1 MRSSHLFVCGNQ
13 PSCCQ
18 PVSEWHDTLGNY
30 PTAHYVN
37 VTSQCLMCRR
47 VIRQLTFR
55 LAWCREHS
63 AVAATEL
70 LQPLDLA
77 CGTLFRSSCAIQTS
91 PADCSDHS
99 WRDTFFGKHE
109 HGALWL
115 LICCALEK
123 HFLTY
128 ILTYLLTYL
137 LTHSPDEVFED
148 TYCGSKPRRHRAG
161 NAEMHVEGHA
171 TRKLPTCS
179 EVFVSLRRDHPWV
192 AISRPCS

>member
-1 MRSSHLFVCGNQ
+1 VNSIGYPSESVSSSKWHVLFASRCPGRRLSTWQMIAASCPTALGWRLSSDDMRSSHLFVCGNQ

-18 PVSEWHDTLGNY
+18 PVFEWHDTLGNC
-30 PTAHYVN
+30 PTAHHVN

-99 WRDTFFGKHE
+99 
-109 HGALWL
+109 
-115 LICCALEK
+115 
-123 HFLTY
+123 
-128 ILTYLLTYL
+128 
-137 LTHSPDEVFED
+137 
-148 TYCGSKPRRHRAG
+148 
-161 NAEMHVEGHA
+161 
-171 TRKLPTCS
+171 
-179 EVFVSLRRDHPWV
+179 
-192 AISRPCS
+192 